1 MIISDKNQKKE
12 KENQKVGYLFTAPS
26 ARERRKETPRCAT
39 PTKAQTARASNHP
52 VTCSDISFPS
62 IRRKS
67 GLR

>member
-39 PTKAQTARASNHP
+39 PTKAQIARAC
-52 VTCSDISFPS
+52 TI
-62 IRRKS
+62 IIQ
-67 GLR
+67 